1 MQNEITHL
9 KRDDNVVQPYQ
20 YERHVQQNFINRG
33 YTNQRNE
40 EHEPR
45 TPRLQNPNVVML
57 EEIKEEY
64 FIKENEKSNQELV
77 NDQNKILGLVQMEKI
92 SYSFEILDEKE
103 KYYYIE

>member
-1 MQNEITHL
+1 LEEDFFKETPPPNVRIFLLLKSFQTTNQNIEIAQLNRTIRQMQNETTHL
-9 KRDDNVVQPYQ
+9 KRADNVVQPYQ

-57 EEIKEEY
+57 EEIKE
-64 FIKENEKSNQELV
+64 
-77 NDQNKILGLVQMEKI
+77 
-92 SYSFEILDEKE
+92 
-103 KYYYIE
+103 